1 MPPVAV
7 PPCAPPSPLTPEGP
21 RTTRK
26 ARTGRGTAPAR
37 GEEEVTV
44 SAPLIATAA
53 SDDEPDDGRGGA
65 AAPEPSVARDAKAK
79 PAEDDL
85 FAWLQRMQA
94 GDAAAREHV
103 FRRVYDELRATA
115 AAIMGS
121 RARGTF
127 QPSDLV
133 SGAYLRL
140 LATDKPWES
149 RKHFMD
155 VAADAM
161 LHVLIDHVRRRKAK
175 KRGGGRTRVADES
188 LEGVVRS
195 MEERGIVM
203 LDLYDALRELEE
215 EQPEWARMAKL
226 RLFAGLELSRVFEV
240 MGLSQRTGERE
251 WRAARTMLGARLRG
265 WDPDAGDDDRALV
278 RA

>member
-1 MPPVAV
+1 MPLHAATPAT
-7 PPCAPPSPLTPEGP
+7 ATNPLTPTPAKTRRGAWKGP
-21 RTTRK
+21 GTRPD
-26 ARTGRGTAPAR
+26 RHEEPPA
-37 GEEEVTV
+37 V
-44 SAPLIATAA
+44 SAPRIATASP
-53 SDDEPDDGRGGA
+53 SDDPDDLYR
-65 AAPEPSVARDAKAK
+65 
-79 PAEDDL
+79 
-85 FAWLQRMQA
+85 WLKRMQA
-94 GDAAAREHV
+94 GDPVARDHV
-103 FRRVYDELRATA
+103 FRRVYHELRATA
-115 AAIMGS
+115 AKIMGS

-175 KRGGGRTRVADES
+175 KRGGGRVRHGDES

-203 LDLYDALRELEE
+203 LDLYDAIRELEE
-215 EQPEWARMAKL
+215 EKPEWARFAKL
-226 RLFAGLELSRVFEV
+226 RLFAGLEVARVCEV
-240 MGLSQRTGERE
+240 MGLPLRTGERE
-251 WRAARTMLGARLRG
+251 WKAARTLLGARLRG
-265 WDPDAGDDDRALV
+265 WDPDASDQGRDGDGRGPASRPKALV